1 MEPILLILI
10 CSLIAG
16 LATGIGGFVVL
27 FKKPSRKI
35 FGFLIGVASGVMI
48 SLSFLALL
56 GEAWKSVGFLLATI
70 SFAFGAIFMFL
81 LDFLTPHIRFNVK
94 ESCDKKLFKTGILTT
109 IGIALHNLPE
119 GIAIGIGFTHMPS
132 FGFLIAIAI
141 ALHNIPEGIATAL
154 PLYESG
160 ISKIKTFMITL
171 FSGLVEPIGAILAIL
186 FLWGKGAIIAPALA
200 FAAGVMV
207 FITLDELIPC
217 AKDRHEHSTALG
229 IIIGSVVM
237 MILYGIFGV

>member
-1 MEPILLILI
+1 MNPVLLILI

-27 FKKPSRKI
+27 FKKPGRKF
-35 FGFLIGVASGVMI
+35 FGFLIGFASGVMI

-56 GEAWKSVGFLLATI
+56 GEAWKTAGFLLATI
-70 SFAFGAIFMFL
+70 SFAVGAIFML
-81 LDFLTPHIRFNVK
+81 ILDFLIPHIRFNVK
-94 ESCDKKLFKTGILTT
+94 ESCDKRLFKTGILTT

-119 GIAIGIGFTHMPS
+119 GIAVGIGFTHLPS
-132 FGFLIAIAI
+132 FGILIAIAI

-160 ISKIKTFMITL
+160 ISRAKTFMITL
-171 FSGLVEPIGAILAIL
+171 LSGLVEPIGAILAIS
-186 FLWGKGAIIAPALA
+186 FLWGRSTIIAPALA

-229 IIIGSVVM
+229 IIFGSAVM
-237 MILYGIFGV
+237 MLLYGIFGV